1 MSIHNVQI
9 DEFSCDIRTLT
20 RHYSIQIEVKLNHH
34 KNNNDEK
41 IEIN

>member
-1 MSIHNVQI
+1 MSIQI

-20 RHYSIQIEVKLNHH
+20 RQCCTQIEVKPNH
-34 KNNNDEK
+34 NNNDEK